1 MALERVESQHVC
13 FMGKPR
19 IWKFGKIPGKFVQG
33 LKSSISVQRKK
44 KVTYLKFPMEGKV
57 DYNNF

>member
-44 KVTYLKFPMEGKV
+44 KSDIFEISHGRESRL
-57 DYNNF
+57 